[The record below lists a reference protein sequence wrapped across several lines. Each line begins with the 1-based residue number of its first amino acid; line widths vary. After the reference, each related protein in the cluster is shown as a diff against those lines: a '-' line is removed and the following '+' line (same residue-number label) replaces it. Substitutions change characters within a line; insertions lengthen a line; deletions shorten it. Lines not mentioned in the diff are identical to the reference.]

1 MLKVMVKYISMF
13 KTDFFFWL
21 FGHTVKPRLFE
32 SFRII
37 SSSNDRNQKFSD
49 IFGKAQMLSQKVIVL
64 PESLTS
70 TPVFREVIG
79 TSVKALKKISCIVVS
94 YALQV

>member
-1 MLKVMVKYISMF
+1 
-13 KTDFFFWL
+13 
-21 FGHTVKPRLFE
+21 
-32 SFRII
+32 
-37 SSSNDRNQKFSD
+37 
-49 IFGKAQMLSQKVIVL
+49 MLSQKVIVL

-79 TSVKALKKISCIVVS
+79 TSVKALKKISRIVVS